1 MDVIKSF
8 KSRDAEPLF
17 NDEEVKQWRN
27 LQNAARRKLNMLHAA
42 TKLSDLKIPPGD
54 RLEKLAGDR
63 RGRYS
68 IRINDQ
74 YRACFEWREGD
85 AYEVE
90 ITDYH

>member
-8 KSRDAEPLF
+8 KSRDAELLF